1 MAAHGGF
8 DGQPVPLGG
17 GAAVSNHLMAV
28 WNESHPFPVLLL
40 SPAILGSFA
49 PQGKDIVRFS
59 VGEYARFCRD
69 FSAAATA
76 EVMKHDP
83 EDSIVLV
90 NDISEAPDVE
100 RLARA
105 GFRIFTIYHVDVVAY
120 IASIYLRGRI
130 PVPWLT
136 RCWETVRRLP
146 LLPDV
151 LRLVFENQRRSVL
164 YSEGIIVPSRA
175 MKEILLNAYPEA
187 VAERVHVVPWGVTPP
202 DGRVAASADARRELG
217 VPETAYV
224 LLTLSRISPEKGQD
238 ILLDAIALWE
248 GEPDY
253 PEQPVCLFLC
263 GDAAYMQ
270 GRQYLAKLRKKASR
284 LRRTRVEFPGFVMG
298 ERKLAFLGAADL
310 YVFPSRHESYGLTLM
325 EALAAGLPA
334 LCTRTAGALQV
345 MKPEFGAVVG
355 HQPAQ
360 VLQGL
365 RAMLRDGDRLR
376 QMGEA
381 AKSVATRPFSA
392 SAAEVAGILLG
403 H

>member
-1 MAAHGGF
+1 MPDVLYVAAHGGF

-17 GAAVSNHLMAV
+17 GAAVSNQLMAV
-28 WNESHPFPVLLL
+28 WAECRPFPVSLIT
-40 SPAILGSFA
+40 PAILGSLA
-49 PQGKDIVRFS
+49 PHGQDIVRFS

-83 EDSIVLV
+83 RDSIVLV
-90 NDISEAPDVE
+90 NDISEAPDFE

-105 GFRIFTIYHVDVVAY
+105 GFRVFTIYHVDVVAY
-120 IASIYLRGRI
+120 IASIYLRGRV

-136 RCWETVRRLP
+136 RSWETIRRLP
-146 LLPDV
+146 FLPDV

-164 YSEGIIVPSRA
+164 YSEGIIVPSLA
-175 MKEILLNAYPEA
+175 MKEILLSAYPEA
-187 VAERVHVVPWGVTPP
+187 VAEKVHVVPWGVLPL
-202 DGRVAASADARRELG
+202 DDAANASADPHRELG
-217 VPETAYV
+217 VPETAHV

-238 ILLDAIALWE
+238 ILLDALALWE
-248 GEPDY
+248 SEPDY

-270 GRQYLAKLRKKASR
+270 GRRYLAELRKKAGR

-298 ERKLAFLGAADL
+298 ERKRAFLRAADL

-355 HQPAQ
+355 HRPAQ

-365 RAMLRDGDRLR
+365 RGMLQRRAPAATDG
-376 QMGEA
+376 
-381 AKSVATRPFSA
+381 
-392 SAAEVAGILLG
+392 
-403 H
+403 